1 MDSSIPISGC
11 VATGVSKPHPT
22 ITEKQTKP
30 CFNSHHV
37 ELKTVNSK
45 EQTNDSFDLLR
56 VDSPA
61 QALKPTT
68 THLKEHKIHPLN
80 AAGAS
85 TGKRV
90 SPEEAASII
99 RETIRGYYIV
109 DDILEDK
116 EDKEDKEKKDKME
129 IFIDFILFQEGLVK
143 DRRFITEDSPEKYI
157 TDSDIE
163 QVRLDQII
171 STLKLTL
178 EEKAYFDLSK
188 NLSQYLTT
196 EKKVPND
203 VVNKK
208 LPYLMSYSITY
219 SYLSLLK
226 AIFPFF
232 ENLLSGRGRF
242 SEFIAFFEFATKYRQ
257 QIIDSGPDSY
267 WLGRTNI
274 ITTALRTNE
283 VMRRDFNTTVMSE
296 FFQNHCTDVFNSMFD
311 CNKHSGT
318 PLKLKFGEELE
329 YCIEKTEDDKW
340 LVEIFA
346 RKLLNK
352 KARIIDTN
360 DSDEDEDHYG
370 FCDNFSVYPFYD
382 ANRWFEINCTPYKM
396 SSKKA
401 YNCLKKTIEVVDE
414 MRHEGL
420 ITYSSGHKHV
430 DVQSA
435 TKGSTAVLFRI
446 SQEVERNPWLL
457 RAFGN
462 KKAIMEDKESF
473 WYKTFA
479 DYADDTKAHA
489 IKRSNKMIDI
499 FNETAPH
506 APHPANKKTESD
518 EETQEKLKFF
528 ALFYSQFIQMIKM
541 EPARVFDDPN
551 NHGEKNR
558 AMGLLHIPG
567 TETVRALSTLEF
579 RFFRCPETVREI
591 RLINQFLTAWFT
603 HIHKE
608 QGEGTPLPHIPDDI
622 KSCQD
627 YTDEEVA
634 HEATA
639 YLKKLG
645 LNPEDY
651 RCFFDKEG
659 LLKPEE
665 KSTSISER
673 CTIL

>member
-11 VATGVSKPHPT
+11 VATGVNKPHPT

-68 THLKEHKIHPLN
+68 THLKEHKIHSLN
-80 AAGAS
+80 AAVAS
-85 TGKRV
+85 AGKRV
-90 SPEEAASII
+90 STEEAASSI

-109 DDILEDK
+109 DGTLEDK
-116 EDKEDKEKKDKME
+116 DDKEKKDKIE

-157 TDSDIE
+157 TDRDIE

-171 STLKLTL
+171 STLNLILK
-178 EEKAYFDLSK
+178 EKPYFDLSK
-188 NLSQYLTT
+188 KLSQYLTT

-203 VVNKK
+203 VTNKE
-208 LPYLMSYSITY
+208 LPYLMDYSKTCSYQ
-219 SYLSLLK
+219 SLLND
-226 AIFPFF
+226 IFPFF
-232 ENLLSGRGRF
+232 DNLLSGRGRF
-242 SEFIAFFEFATKYRQ
+242 SELIIFFEFATKYRQ
-257 QIIDSGPDSY
+257 QIIDSVPNSF
-267 WLGRTNI
+267 WFNHTNI
-274 ITTALRTNE
+274 ITMALRTNE
-283 VMRRDFNTTVMSE
+283 AMRKDFNTTVMSE
-296 FFQNHCTDVFNSMFD
+296 FFQSHCSDVFSSMFD

-340 LVEIFA
+340 LVQKFA
-346 RKLLNK
+346 KKFINK
-352 KARIIDTN
+352 KARIIDAIKSN
-360 DSDEDEDHYG
+360 EDHYG
-370 FCDNFSVYPFYD
+370 FCDDFSVYPFYD
-382 ANRWFEINCTPYKM
+382 DNSWFEINCTPYKM

-401 YNCLKKTIEVVDE
+401 YSCLKKTIEVVDE

-420 ITYSSGHKHV
+420 ITYSSGHKHI

-462 KKAIMEDKESF
+462 KKAIMEDNESF

-489 IKRSNKMIDI
+489 IKRSNKMVDI

-518 EETQEKLKFF
+518 EETQEKLKTF
-528 ALFYSQFIQMIKM
+528 ALFYSHFIQMIKM

-567 TETVRALSTLEF
+567 TEMVKPLSTLEF
-579 RFFRCPETVREI
+579 RFFRCPETVREVQ
-591 RLINQFLTAWFT
+591 LINQFLTAWFT

-634 HEATA
+634 HEAIA

-645 LNPEDY
+645 LNPKDY
-651 RCFFDKEG
+651 RCFFDKDG